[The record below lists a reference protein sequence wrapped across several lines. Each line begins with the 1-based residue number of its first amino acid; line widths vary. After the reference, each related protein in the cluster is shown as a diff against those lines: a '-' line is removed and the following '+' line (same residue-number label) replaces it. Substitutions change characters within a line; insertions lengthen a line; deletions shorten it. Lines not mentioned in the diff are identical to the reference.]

1 MECWPTV
8 KNKKFVGALLLDV
21 ISASPGTQLIVTKCA
36 TTARRLGTK
45 QTVKELDYFFFF
57 FLTFFFLFSLKAQI
71 LE

>member
-8 KNKKFVGALLLDV
+8 KNKKFAGALLLDV

-45 QTVKELDYFFFF
+45 QMVKELDYVKIRFVDSF
-57 FLTFFFLFSLKAQI
+57 
-71 LE
+71 

>member
-36 TTARRLGTK
+36 TTARRLGTE
-45 QTVKELDYFFFF
+45 QTVKELDYVKIRFVDSF
-57 FLTFFFLFSLKAQI
+57 
-71 LE
+71 

>member
-8 KNKKFVGALLLDV
+8 KNKKFVSALLLDV

-45 QTVKELDYFFFF
+45 QTVKELDYVKIRFVDSF
-57 FLTFFFLFSLKAQI
+57 
-71 LE
+71 

>member
-36 TTARRLGTK
+36 KTARRLGTK
-45 QTVKELDYFFFF
+45 QTVKELDYVKIRFVDSF
-57 FLTFFFLFSLKAQI
+57 
-71 LE
+71 

>member
-45 QTVKELDYFFFF
+45 QTVKELDYVKIRFVDSF
-57 FLTFFFLFSLKAQI
+57 
-71 LE
+71 

>member
-8 KNKKFVGALLLDV
+8 KNKKFAGALLSDV

-45 QTVKELDYFFFF
+45 QTVKELDYVKIRFVDSF
-57 FLTFFFLFSLKAQI
+57 
-71 LE
+71 

>member
-8 KNKKFVGALLLDV
+8 RNKKFVGALLLDV

-45 QTVKELDYFFFF
+45 QTVKELDYVKIRFVDSF
-57 FLTFFFLFSLKAQI
+57 
-71 LE
+71 

>member
-57 FLTFFFLFSLKAQI
+57 FF
-71 LE
+71 

>member
-57 FLTFFFLFSLKAQI
+57 FFLTYFFYFHLKHKY
-71 LE
+71 